1 LCRSIYLHHCIMFKV
16 CFMIAVRWWVRGSPF
31 DFCLQMAELS
41 PRHGGCWFRR
51 RPRRG
56 GVPDSNGVCESEEAE
71 GLAWVLGFSSRTRRG
86 PIALLSERAKA
97 APRALG
103 YVLSFMP
110 LRCCLYCLRAQP
122 YSQCQC
128 FDSRQAGLC
137 LLRGL
142 CIKV

>member
-1 LCRSIYLHHCIMFKV
+1 MMGAGLSFRILFTDGLVESEAWRMLVSAEATTWRCTRQQLCRSTV
-16 CFMIAVRWWVRGSPF
+16 G
-31 DFCLQMAELS
+31 DF
-41 PRHGGCWFRR
+41 FR
-51 RPRRG
+51 
-56 GVPDSNGVCESEEAE
+56 SNGVCESEEAE

-142 CIKV
+142 CIKHGGLLSQ